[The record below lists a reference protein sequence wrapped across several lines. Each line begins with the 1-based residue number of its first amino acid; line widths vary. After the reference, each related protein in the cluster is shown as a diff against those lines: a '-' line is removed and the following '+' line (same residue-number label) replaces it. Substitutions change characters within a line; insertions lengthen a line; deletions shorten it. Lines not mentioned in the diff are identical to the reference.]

1 MGARCPGRGFDPC
14 RLYNFSTGLA
24 AKSAPVVES
33 APIEIAAH
41 DVEQAVSVLYFSPT
55 RSSKF

>member
-1 MGARCPGRGFDPC
+1 MGVVFDPC
-14 RLYNFSTGLA
+14 RPYNFSTGLA

-41 DVEQAVSVLYFSPT
+41 VFLDVEQAVSVLYFSPT